1 MTETTNKLLTIA
13 EFAHALGV
21 TPACVRRWV
30 LERRIAYTKLGRL
43 VRIFA
48 TEADRLIAEG
58 MRPARPGRV
67 Q

>member
-1 MTETTNKLLTIA
+1 MSDTTNKLLTVA
-13 EFAHALGV
+13 EFAQALGV
-21 TPACVRRWV
+21 TPACVRRWL

-48 TEADRLIAEG
+48 SEADRLAAEG
-58 MRPARPGRV
+58 RHPARLRRS